1 MFFNS
6 RSWTKFMFRPQPQ
19 IDILIHTLGPLTN
32 YACSLF
38 SWRSKLILRVGR
50 SCIETLGVAAAL
62 PCQCI
67 HCVCVNTFILP
78 CLYENTFIL
87 PCQCVNTSSLTKP
100 FSFTPIQTSCSCCWH
115 SWVPRNPVEKGTLV
129 ARRLRSA
136 KTKRFLHA
144 ALFTLEQKAPKIST

>member
-19 IDILIHTLGPLTN
+19 IDILIHTFGPFTN

-78 CLYENTFIL
+78 C
-87 PCQCVNTSSLTKP
+87 QCVNTFIFPCLYVS
-100 FSFTPIQTSCSCCWH
+100 TSMSVCEHFHTSMFVREHFHTSMFVCEHFHTSMSVCEH
-115 SWVPRNPVEKGTLV
+115 FLISMPVCEH
-129 ARRLRSA
+129 
-136 KTKRFLHA
+136 FH
-144 ALFTLEQKAPKIST
+144 ISMFVC